1 MKVCHMFCTKERKE
15 RPPKTDISTV
25 RILSVV
31 LAAFCSSLF
40 AGPEECRVEKTDTG
54 VKMMRGGSVLWNFEI
69 DNPEGRPFF
78 HPLALPSG
86 KVFTDIRPK
95 DHIWHLGY
103 WFCWKY
109 VNGVNYWE
117 PADPGMKGVEPAG
130 RTCVTKKDIKIEGL
144 DCTVTLELDY
154 RARGAE
160 SPVLHERRIVQID
173 PPDSKGG
180 YIITT
185 KHRFTAI
192 EDAVLERTPPK
203 GNPDTGKWSGGYA
216 GPTLRLSSDAAAAFE
231 VRGCSGGRSPAEVT
245 GRETGFLDFADP
257 RTGEGVMFA
266 QIAAPET
273 SRFYIWKDKRM
284 INASP
289 VYTGPVT
296 LKKGETLELSYRLK
310 VHVGNGMQG
319 AGKTE
324 TANRKATG
332 D

>member
-117 PADPGMKGVEPAG
+117 PADLGMKGVEPAG

-154 RARGAE
+154 RARGSE
-160 SPVLHERRIVQID
+160 SPVLHERRIVQMD

-185 KHRFTAI
+185 KHRFAAI
-192 EDAVLERTPPK
+192 EDTVLERTPPK

-216 GPTLRLSSDAAAAFE
+216 GLTLRLSADAASAFD
-231 VRGCSGGRSPAEVT
+231 VRGCSGGRSSAEVT
-245 GRETGFLDFADP
+245 GRETKFLDFFDQK
-257 RTGEGVMFA
+257 TGERVIFT

-273 SRFYIWKDKRM
+273 SRFYVWKDKRM

-289 VYTGPVT
+289 VYTGPLS
-296 LKKGETLELSYRLK
+296 LKKGQTLELSYRLK
-310 VHVGNGMQG
+310 VQADNPVFS
-319 AGKTE
+319 E
-324 TANRKATG
+324 
-332 D
+332 